1 MKSVL
6 PILAFVTIASLAGPS
21 LACEQHQ
28 IHAAMKTAEAVPAP
42 PPTTVIV
49 PAAQSAPA
57 SEIRPADIMS
67 LPLGAAEGCN
77 RQRKNNTVYLTQ

>member
-1 MKSVL
+1 MKSIL
-6 PILAFVTIASLAGPS
+6 PILAFMAWLAGPS

-28 IHAAMKTAEAVPAP
+28 IHVAMKTVEAVPAP
-42 PPTTVIV
+42 TVVIEPATQTAPT
-49 PAAQSAPA
+49 

-67 LPLGAAEGCN
+67 LPLGAAEGCS

>member
-6 PILAFVTIASLAGPS
+6 PILAFMTIASLAGPS

-28 IHAAMKTAEAVPAP
+28 IHVAMKTVEAVPAP
-42 PPTTVIV
+42 TVVIEPATQTAPT
-49 PAAQSAPA
+49 

-67 LPLGAAEGCN
+67 LPLGAAEGCS